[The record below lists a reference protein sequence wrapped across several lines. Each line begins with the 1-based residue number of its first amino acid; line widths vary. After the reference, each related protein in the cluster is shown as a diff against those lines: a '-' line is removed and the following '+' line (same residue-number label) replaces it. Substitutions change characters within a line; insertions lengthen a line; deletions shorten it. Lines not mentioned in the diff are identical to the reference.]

1 MEQFEYQITD
11 EIGIHARP
19 AGLFVKESSKY
30 SSAVQISCNGKKG
43 DGKSIFGIMGLGAAK
58 GDTITVSV
66 EGADEKEAA
75 KEIEKFLKDNL

>member
-1 MEQFEYQITD
+1 MEQFEYQIKD

-19 AGLFVKESSKY
+19 AGLLVKEASKY

-43 DGKSIFGIMGLGAAK
+43 DAKSIFGIMGLGAAK
-58 GDTITVSV
+58 GDTITVSA

-75 KEIEKFLKDNL
+75 GEIGKFLQDNL